1 MRPAALSVDMGGGS
15 STFPSLPASPGVKAG
30 VSATTSHDLLR
41 TGEGGELF
49 GMPRAHVRGRVQGR
63 ITERQLP
70 LAERSFPGI
79 SQFYASLEN
88 KPATFLQ
95 LVWAFEGRNE
105 APATPRKRRRS

>member
-1 MRPAALSVDMGGGS
+1 MGCAQS
-15 STFPSLPASPGVKAG
+15 
-30 VSATTSHDLLR
+30 
-41 TGEGGELF
+41 
-49 GMPRAHVRGRVQGR
+49 RARVQGR

-95 LVWAFEGRNE
+95 LVWAFEGRKVT
-105 APATPRKRRRS
+105 PSPPRKRRRH